1 MEKKIKS
8 FKNHFIVCG
17 MGRVGMHVVN
27 ELRATNRVHVIIDM
41 EDRNIEEM
49 TGSIRDQIFI
59 RGDAT
64 DELTLQQAGIDRAS
78 GIFASTG
85 DDSRNLVIS
94 FTAKQL
100 NPNIR
105 VVVRCHEPRNIEKI
119 KKTGA
124 DAVIS
129 PDHIGGL
136 RMGAEMFRP
145 TVVSFLDK
153 NIRFEEIALT
163 KRFIGRPLS
172 ALKLWQYPGTI
183 LVGVKTKESWIY
195 KPAEDY
201 IIKPENALIIIT
213 NPDERRRLEN
223 LMAAN

>member
-1 MEKKIKS
+1 MSDE
-8 FKNHFIVCG
+8 
-17 MGRVGMHVVN
+17 
-27 ELRATNRVHVIIDM
+27 
-41 EDRNIEEM
+41 
-49 TGSIRDQIFI
+49 IFI
-59 RGDAT
+59 EGDAT
-64 DELTLQQAGIDRAS
+64 DEMTLQQAGIERAS

-100 NPNIR
+100 NANIR

-119 KKTGA
+119 KKAGA

-145 TVVSFLDK
+145 AVVSFLDIMLRDQEK
-153 NIRFEEIALT
+153 NIRFEEIALA
-163 KRFIGRPLS
+163 KRFVGRPLS
-172 ALKLWQYPGTI
+172 ELKLWNYPNTI

-195 KPAEDY
+195 KPAESY
-201 IIKPENALIIIT
+201 MIGPESALIIIT
-213 NPDERRRLEN
+213 NPEERRLLEN
-223 LMAAN
+223 LMA